1 MTKRELSKYY
11 FLNLEIKDLKN
22 QMHEIESSLI
32 GSSKITG
39 MPHGTDKSDPVYEK
53 VELLS
58 RLKTKLENRE
68 AKAMRELL
76 KIESY
81 ISEIEDAEVRII
93 FSKRYIE
100 LKKWEVI
107 AEELYMSES
116 TIHRKHKKYLERN
129 EEKC

>member
-22 QMHEIESSLI
+22 RIYEIESSLI

-39 MPHGTDKSDPVYEK
+39 MPHSTDKSDPVLEK

-76 KIESY
+76 RIESY
-81 ISEIEDAEVRII
+81 ISAIEDAEVRII

-100 LKKWEVI
+100 LKKWEII

-129 EEKC
+129 EQKC

>member
-11 FLNLEIKDLKN
+11 FLNLEIKDIKSKI
-22 QMHEIESSLI
+22 QEIESTII
-32 GSSKITG
+32 GSSKITD
-39 MPHGTDKSDPVYEK
+39 MPHSTNKSDPVHEK

-81 ISEIEDAEVRII
+81 ISAIEDAEVRLI

-100 LKKWEVI
+100 LKNLHI
-107 AEELYMSES
+107 L
-116 TIHRKHKKYLERN
+116 
-129 EEKC
+129 

>member
-22 QMHEIESSLI
+22 RIYEIESSLI

-39 MPHGTDKSDPVYEK
+39 MPHSTDKSDPVLEK

-81 ISEIEDAEVRII
+81 ISAIEDAEVRII

-129 EEKC
+129 EQKC